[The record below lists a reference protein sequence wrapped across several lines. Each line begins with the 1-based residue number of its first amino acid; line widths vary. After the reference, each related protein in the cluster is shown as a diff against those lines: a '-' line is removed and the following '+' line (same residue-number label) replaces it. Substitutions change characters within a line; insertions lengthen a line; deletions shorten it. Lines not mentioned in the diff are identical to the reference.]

1 MYEQLRILRKDLLAI
16 LAGVAGG
23 TLTSLGCIFGLG
35 RLFGLST
42 QLITSLLPKSITT
55 AMGIALSE
63 QYGGIGAITSA
74 AIIATGICGRGC
86 ASCSAFKAK
95 WRRGVAFG
103 MATYF
108 IGTRPAR
115 QPN

>member
-42 QLITSLLPKSITT
+42 QLITSLLPKSIGLINILRRLRL
-55 AMGIALSE
+55 ADE
-63 QYGGIGAITSA
+63 
-74 AIIATGICGRGC
+74 R
-86 ASCSAFKAK
+86 CSDLDIL
-95 WRRGVAFG
+95 
-103 MATYF
+103 YSNSS
-108 IGTRPAR
+108 GTCIEFRMR
-115 QPN
+115 IRMCLDEGL